1 MLSSIA
7 GTERYQ
13 QHQTHANNLHELK
26 SKHAIDNPDHEEKDL
41 GDQFFNSGLEG
52 SYKKV
57 ATNYRMEA
65 MDFHS
70 VIQLRQDLFD
80 EGLITIGETNTLTLA
95 TQTKSDDEVFSLG
108 EALGQYLSQE
118 SHFHTQK
125 DLKHLQNVVA
135 NLQAAESH

>member
-13 QHQTHANNLHELK
+13 QHQTHANNLHELNK
-26 SKHAIDNPDHEEKDL
+26 NKVIDNADHQERDL
-41 GDQFFNSGLEG
+41 NDQFFNSGLEG

-57 ATNYRMEA
+57 ATHYRMEA
-65 MDFHS
+65 INFHS

-80 EGLITIGETNTLTLA
+80 EGLINIGETNTLTLA
-95 TQTKSDDEVFSLG
+95 TQTKSDDAIFSLS
-108 EALGQYLSQE
+108 EALGQYASQE
-118 SHFHTQK
+118 RHFHIQK

-135 NLQAAESH
+135 NLQAAEP